1 MQYNHGGRGFHQ
13 GPGRQTLPV
22 PIPTPA
28 GPSWVDH
35 PDWPAAQEVAV
46 SDRRFFSRHPAVARR
61 ARNGNSGAPGHL
73 FGAYS
78 QRLMTS
84 RQVRQ
89 NIISLVGLD
98 GAPVL
103 NQSGEEVGH
112 LVDLVARVRGG
123 DDYPAVTGIVVRV
136 GRRRAYL
143 DAAAIHH
150 IDRRSV
156 TLRTARM
163 DLREFHRREGEVL
176 LHRDILDHQLV
187 DTDEVQVIRAADL
200 YLAQVGD
207 RVRLVGVDVSLQ
219 TLLRRLGPKRFRWH
233 PTPDR
238 VIDWAAIESFGADS
252 PEAPAAVKLR
262 EPHSALRRLRP
273 AELADVLEELGR
285 PGRKELLASLDHDF
299 AADVLEEMEPDE
311 LTALLREV
319 EPAQAA
325 ELVARMEPDEAVE
338 ALRGLP
344 TDEQAQLLA
353 RMPPATQRQLARL
366 LGYPDDEA
374 GGVMTT
380 VLACARPEETVEQVR
395 ARLAEL
401 AEHQTE
407 IDSVAVVDAE
417 GRVIGD
423 VSAFDLLV
431 NDGDKLLSDLID
443 PSNPPVTLR
452 PDADLDKVATEMVE
466 SRRSSLLVVDD
477 KGRPLGRILSDD
489 VLDALVPGHGRLHF
503 PRLLR

>member
-1 MQYNHGGRGFHQ
+1 
-13 GPGRQTLPV
+13 
-22 PIPTPA
+22 
-28 GPSWVDH
+28 
-35 PDWPAAQEVAV
+35 V
-46 SDRRFFSRHPAVARR
+46 SDRHFLGGRR
-61 ARNGNSGAPGHL
+61 RSAPQPHDGGNGTATRL

-78 QRLMTS
+78 QRLTTS

-143 DAAAIHH
+143 DAAAIHQ

-156 TLRTARM
+156 TLRTARL

-176 LHRDILDHQLV
+176 LARDILDHQLV

-207 RVRLVGVDVSLQ
+207 KVRLVGVDVSIQ

-238 VIDWAAIESFGADS
+238 VIDWAAVESFGEDS
-252 PEAPAAVKLR
+252 PEEPAAMKLR
-262 EPHSALRRLRP
+262 APNSALRRLRP
-273 AELADVLEELGR
+273 AELADVLEGLGR
-285 PGRKELLASLDHDF
+285 TGRQELLASLDHDL
-299 AADVLEEMEPDE
+299 AADALEEMELDE
-311 LTALLREV
+311 LAALLREL
-319 EPAQAA
+319 EPAKAA
-325 ELVARMEPDEAVE
+325 DLVARMEPDEAAE
-338 ALRGLP
+338 ALRELP
-344 TDEQAQLLA
+344 KDEQAQLLA
-353 RMPPATQRQLARL
+353 QMPSATQRELARL
-366 LGYPDDEA
+366 LGYPADEA

-380 VLACARPEETVEQVR
+380 VLALAKPEETVEEVR
-395 ARLAEL
+395 KRLVKL
-401 AEHQTE
+401 AKHETE
-407 IDSVAVVDAE
+407 IDSVAVLDAE

-423 VSAFDLLV
+423 VSAFDLLI
-431 NDGDKLLSDLID
+431 NKASKPLAAIID
-443 PSNPPVTLR
+443 PENPPVTLR
-452 PDADLDKVATEMVE
+452 PDADLDEVATEMVE

-477 KGRPLGRILSDD
+477 DGKPLGRILSDD
-489 VLDALVPGHGRLHF
+489 ILDALVPGHGRLHF
-503 PRLLR
+503 PRIWQ

>member
-1 MQYNHGGRGFHQ
+1 
-13 GPGRQTLPV
+13 
-22 PIPTPA
+22 
-28 GPSWVDH
+28 
-35 PDWPAAQEVAV
+35 V
-46 SDRRFFSRHPAVARR
+46 SDRRFVPRPPAVVRR
-61 ARNGNSGAPGHL
+61 ARNGDQATAGQL

-78 QRLMTS
+78 QRLTTS

-89 NIISLVGLD
+89 NIISLVGLA
-98 GAPVL
+98 GRPVL

-136 GRRRAYL
+136 GRRQAYL
-143 DAAAIHH
+143 DAAAIDH

-176 LHRDILDHQLV
+176 LARDILDHQLV
-187 DTDEVQVIRAADL
+187 DTDQIQVIRAADL

-207 RVRLVGVDVSLQ
+207 QVRLVGVDVSIQ

-238 VIDWAAIESFGADS
+238 VIDWAAVESFGEDS
-252 PEAPAAVKLR
+252 PEDPAAMKLR
-262 EPHSALRRLRP
+262 TPSSALRRLRP
-273 AELADVLEELGR
+273 AELADVLERLGR
-285 PGRKELLASLDHDF
+285 PGRKELLASLDHDL
-299 AADVLEEMEPDE
+299 AADALEEMEPDE
-311 LTALLREV
+311 LTALLREM

-325 ELVARMEPDEAVE
+325 DLVARMEPDEAAE
-338 ALRGLP
+338 ALRELP
-344 TDEQAQLLA
+344 ADEQAQLLA
-353 RMPPATQRQLARL
+353 QMPAATQRELARL
-366 LGYPDDEA
+366 LGYPADEA

-380 VLACARPEETVEQVR
+380 VLALANPEETVEEVR
-395 ARLAEL
+395 KRLVKL
-401 AEHQTE
+401 AKHQTE
-407 IDSVAVVDAE
+407 IDSVAVLDAE

-431 NDGDKLLSDLID
+431 NKAAKPLSAIIDLE
-443 PSNPPVTLR
+443 NPPVTLR
-452 PDADLDKVATEMVE
+452 PDADLDTVATEMVE

-477 KGRPLGRILSDD
+477 DGKPLGRILSDD
-489 VLDALVPGHGRLHF
+489 ILDALVPGHGRLHF
-503 PRLLR
+503 PRIWQ